1 MLVSLGV
8 LWIFLALL
16 SGAALAAYVWQRRSD
31 HAYVPPRGRQGLRC
45 APSPVFAW
53 SVDRDDHA

>member
-1 MLVSLGV
+1 MLVALVV

-31 HAYVPPRGRQGLRC
+31 HAPVPRDGRQGLRR
-45 APSPVFAW
+45 APSPVSAW